1 MYFYNSYTKTSQTT
15 VMYNLY
21 TFSVTVHCTLQR
33 SHNMTFKKEF
43 QDIGLYDLVKPYS
56 ELFWK
61 AYLMQTD
68 KEKAL
73 SAGEQ
78 YSVLN

>member
-1 MYFYNSYTKTSQTT
+1 
-15 VMYNLY
+15 
-21 TFSVTVHCTLQR
+21 
-33 SHNMTFKKEF
+33 MTFKKEF